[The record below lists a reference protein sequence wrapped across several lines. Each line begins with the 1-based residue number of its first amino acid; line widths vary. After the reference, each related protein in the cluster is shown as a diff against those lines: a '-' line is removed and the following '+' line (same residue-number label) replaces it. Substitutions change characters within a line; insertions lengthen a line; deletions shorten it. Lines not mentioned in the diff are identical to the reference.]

1 MAYQI
6 RIARPDEW
14 DAVGELTVNGY
25 ATDGHGTSGYAARLR
40 DAATRAAE
48 AELLVATDTDD
59 SILGT
64 VTWCPVGSSFRELAT
79 EPHQG
84 EFRML
89 TTAPAARRRGVARAL
104 VDACLDRARAIGMS
118 EVMICSGATMTK
130 AHELYRS
137 VGFERRPALD
147 WRPDPEVHLLAFR
160 LGLDPL
166 T

>member
-14 DAVGELTVNGY
+14 HAVGELTVNGY
-25 ATDGHGTSGYAARLR
+25 ASDGHGTAGYADRLR

-48 AELLVATDTDD
+48 AELLVAADAED

-64 VTWCPVGSSFRELAT
+64 VTWCPVGSPWRELAT
-79 EPHQG
+79 LPHQG

-104 VDACLDRARAIGMS
+104 VDGCLDRAHTDGLS

-130 AHELYRS
+130 AHALYGS
-137 VGFERRPALD
+137 VGFERVPELD
-147 WRPDPEVHLLAFR
+147 WNPDPQVHLLAFCLQLR
-160 LGLDPL
+160 
-166 T
+166 